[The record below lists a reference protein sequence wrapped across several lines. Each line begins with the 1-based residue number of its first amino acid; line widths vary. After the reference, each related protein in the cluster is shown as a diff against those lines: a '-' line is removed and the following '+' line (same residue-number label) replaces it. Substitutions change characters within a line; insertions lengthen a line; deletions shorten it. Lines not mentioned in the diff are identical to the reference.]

1 MSSYLITGAAGFI
14 ASRVCELLLQEGH
27 TVLGVD
33 NMHANYDVRM
43 KEYRL
48 ARLRSLPGF
57 QFAHLDISDRGAIPT
72 LADILPHPAA
82 VINLAAVAGVRNSV
96 LDPWLYVNT
105 NTTGTLNML
114 EYARQTA
121 AQKFILASTSSLY
134 GDHGVFPHSETH
146 DTDHALQPY
155 AASKKGAESLT
166 HAYHFLY
173 DLDVTI
179 FRYFTVYG
187 PAGRPDMSLFR
198 FCQWI
203 AEDRDVVVT
212 GDGNQSRGFTY
223 VDDIA
228 RGTILGLQPLGYEVI
243 NLGGHE
249 VLTINQAIHMLEERL
264 GKKARVRYIPSNKA
278 DVLTNVADVT
288 KARQLLAWQP
298 QVSMEEGLT
307 RLVDWYLRERQWA
320 KDIITD

>member
-1 MSSYLITGAAGFI
+1 MSSYLVTGAAGFI
-14 ASRVCELLLQEGH
+14 ASKICELLLADGH
-27 TVLGVD
+27 TILGVD
-33 NMHANYDVRM
+33 NLHANYDVRI

-48 ARLRSLPGF
+48 NHLREQPNF
-57 QFAHLDISDRGAIPT
+57 RFTHLDISDRAAIPA
-72 LADILPHPAA
+72 LADLLPHPDA

-114 EYARQTA
+114 EYARQTG

-134 GDHGVFPHSETH
+134 GQNGDQPHSETH
-146 DTDHALQPY
+146 DTEHPLQPY
-155 AASKKGAESLT
+155 AASKKGGESMA
-166 HAYHFLY
+166 HAYHYLHG
-173 DLDVTI
+173 LDVTV

-203 AEDRDVVVT
+203 AEGREVLVT
-212 GDGNQSRGFTY
+212 GDGTQSRGFTY

-228 RGTILGLQPLGYEVI
+228 RGTILGLQPLGYEII

-249 VLTINQAIHMLEERL
+249 VLSINQCIAMLEERL
-264 GKKARVRYIPSNKA
+264 GKKARVRYIPSHKA

-288 KARQLLAWQP
+288 KARQLLGWQP
-298 QVSMEEGLT
+298 QVSMAKGLT
-307 RLVDWYLRERQWA
+307 NLVDWYFSNRDWA